1 MKMKNM
7 IATMTAVAVTAVS
20 CVAMNASAAVTEIP
34 YTGPGAGA
42 MATENN
48 GTDLRL
54 NLINNWG
61 NNVNDI
67 PGSFT
72 VEDNITVT
80 FTVSGIGTNSANT
93 NEDGSAGAE
102 YYAALCGT
110 IGTNIVWG
118 DTNSNIELNKVPITG
133 DGQYTVSIDL
143 IDGSET
149 IECLLISSNINLYN
163 YGSSVEDCGVVFTV
177 NSITTGV
184 EDATEAPTDAPTE
197 APADSATEAPADDSS
212 KADSTTTTGG
222 STSSTS
228 SSTTSKGGSTTTSN
242 ASTGDAGI
250 AAAVAALAVAGAA
263 VMVSKK
269 RK

>member
-34 YTGPGAGA
+34 YTGPSAGA
-42 MATENN
+42 MALENN

-54 NLINNWG
+54 NLLNEWTTPAIA
-61 NNVNDI
+61 DI
-67 PGSFT
+67 AGT
-72 VEDNITVT
+72 TVVEDNITVT
-80 FTVSGIGTNSANT
+80 FTVSGIGTNSSVT
-93 NEDGSAGAE
+93 NDDGSAGAA
-102 YYAALCGT
+102 YYAYLSGSVGT
-110 IGTNIVWG
+110 TTGWEVSSAGNDPVA
-118 DTNSNIELNKVPITG
+118 ITG
-133 DGQYTVSIDL
+133 DGQYTVTWNLAEPSESISCL
-143 IDGSET
+143 I
-149 IECLLISSNINLYN
+149 LSSNINLYN
-163 YGSSVEDCGVVFTV
+163 YGTSVEDCGVVFTLD
-177 NSITTGV
+177 SITTGV

-197 APADSATEAPADDSS
+197 APADSTTEAPADDSS

-242 ASTGDAGI
+242 ASTGDAGV